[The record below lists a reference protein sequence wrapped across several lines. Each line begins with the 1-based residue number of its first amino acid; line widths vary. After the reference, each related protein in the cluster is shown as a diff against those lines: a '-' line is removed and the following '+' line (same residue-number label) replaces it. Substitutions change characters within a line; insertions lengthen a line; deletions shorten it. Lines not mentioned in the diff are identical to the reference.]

1 MMAMFNLL
9 QSFAGL
15 DPLLQAVAVFGLIA
29 FVAIAAFPLW
39 RYIQKRRHR
48 RRTKE
53 IWVHY

>member
-1 MMAMFNLL
+1 MVAIFNVF

-15 DPLLQAVAVFGLIA
+15 DPLLQAVAILGLIA
-29 FVAIAAFPLW
+29 FVAIGAVPLW

-48 RRTKE
+48 RRSKE